1 MGLALSPGT
10 RATLGLSTLA
20 VSKERSDCRRDVRP
34 AARAATRRIANPD
47 PIDRAEEGLV
57 NERNGYHK
65 NAHAAFFFTGL
76 KYKESLRALLSAI
89 SEPSEKARPQ

>member
-1 MGLALSPGT
+1 MGVTCELVQGRLV
-10 RATLGLSTLA
+10 GLSTRA
-20 VSKERSDCRRDVRP
+20 VSKEPSDRRRDVRP

-65 NAHAAFFFTGL
+65 TL
-76 KYKESLRALLSAI
+76 TR
-89 SEPSEKARPQ
+89 PSS